1 MGALAALCLGSD
13 FPTSQ
18 LWKDMPQTTIYMFN
32 SSLLHSLR
40 VLQRR
45 RRCAAA
51 LEVPAL

>member
-18 LWKDMPQTTIYMFN
+18 LWEDMPQTTIYMFN